1 MVLNHVAHGARLV
14 VEACAAAHPHCLRH
28 SDLYAANIGPAPQ
41 RLKNGVTKAQHH
53 EVLHRL
59 FAEVM
64 VDPVDLAL
72 LEVLRH
78 LVVDRLSRGEIV
90 TQRLFEDDTGA
101 VVNQVDGC

>member
-1 MVLNHVAHGARLV
+1 MVLHHVAHGASLV
-14 VEACAAAHPHCLRH
+14 VEACAAAYTHCLGHRN
-28 SDLYAANIGPAPQ
+28 LYAANIGATPQ

-53 EVLHRL
+53 EVLHGL

-64 VDPVDLAL
+64 VDPVDLAF

-78 LVVDRLSRGEIV
+78 LVVDRLCRGQVV
-90 TQRLFEDDTGA
+90 TERLFEDDTGA